1 MDLDQLKAFV
11 LVSEK
16 GNLSRAAKGLGLKS
30 SQLSSLHRELIATI
44 LDAARKQRN
53 PRN

>member
-16 GNLSRAAKGLGLKS
+16 GNLSRAAKGLGLTPFIV
-30 SQLSSLHRELIATI
+30 LIKPPVRD
-44 LDAARKQRN
+44 LQ
-53 PRN
+53 